1 MNQYISA
8 PKLRLIGEEGKQYG
22 VVDRIE
28 ALKKARE
35 LEVDLVEVAPEANPP
50 VARLI
55 DFARFKYE
63 QQKKEQDARK
73 KQKKIDVKEVRLK
86 PFVGDHDLHVRIKR
100 IKEFLQDGDKVKVS
114 VFFPGRQIVHKN
126 FGYELLERIKAEL
139 GGVMEIERDPW
150 FEGKRLVMFI
160 QPSKEIKHGK
170 AKNSEITQK

>member
-1 MNQYISA
+1 M
-8 PKLRLIGEEGKQYG
+8 
-22 VVDRIE
+22 
-28 ALKKARE
+28 
-35 LEVDLVEVAPEANPP
+35 EVAPEANPP

-160 QPSKEIKHGK
+160 QPSKEIKHCK

>member
-1 MNQYISA
+1 M
-8 PKLRLIGEEGKQYG
+8 
-22 VVDRIE
+22 
-28 ALKKARE
+28 
-35 LEVDLVEVAPEANPP
+35 EVAPEANPP

-63 QQKKEQDARK
+63 QKKEQDAKK
-73 KQKKIDVKEVRLK
+73 KQKKIDVKEVRMK